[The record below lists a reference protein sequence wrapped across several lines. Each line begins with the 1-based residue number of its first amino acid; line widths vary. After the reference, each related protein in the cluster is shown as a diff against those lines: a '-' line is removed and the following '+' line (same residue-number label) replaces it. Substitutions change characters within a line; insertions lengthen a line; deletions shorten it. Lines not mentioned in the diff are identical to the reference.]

1 MVQPTPG
8 LPGQVQRADKQRP
21 TEDSLPFLI
30 REISKRVKIIRFG
43 IVHDTA
49 PGPWQRLAGM
59 FHLDRPVSV
68 EEMLDVRGFEES
80 ADY

>member
-1 MVQPTPG
+1 MVEPTPG
-8 LPGQVQRADKQRP
+8 LPDQVRRWG
-21 TEDSLPFLI
+21 DSLPLRI

-43 IVHDTA
+43 IVHEAA
-49 PGPWQRLAGM
+49 PSPWQRLAGM

-80 ADY
+80 ADYV